1 LQKKA
6 KSFKSLNVFTL
17 PVDREMANYII
28 VTGGVISGL
37 GKGITTASIGKILQ
51 LHSYK
56 VTAIKIDPYINCD
69 AGTLRPTEHGEVWVT
84 EDGGEIDQDLGHYER
99 FLDIDI
105 PKCQNITT
113 GQVYG
118 AVIEK
123 ERQGKYLGKTVQ
135 PIPHVT
141 DEIKQR
147 IRRPAQESKYDFVMV
162 EIGGTVGDY
171 ENVLFLEAVRQM
183 KLEGEKVIYVHV
195 TYVPVLKPLGEAKT
209 KPTQHSVKLLR
220 EFGIQPDFI
229 VARTEKPLDDV
240 RKEKIALFCNIH
252 GDDVI
257 SDSNID
263 NVYGVTLLFEEQELC
278 KKILRKL
285 NLRRKENNLKR
296 WQNFIAKVKKL
307 DKSKSV
313 KIGIVGKYFDI
324 GAYKLSDSYISVIEA
339 VKHAAWNNNVKPQV
353 EWIDSKLF
361 EKHPRKIVALDKM
374 DGIIVPG
381 GFGSSG
387 IEGKIATIKYAREH
401 NIPYLGLCLGMQL
414 AVVEYAR
421 NVCGLKDANTTEVDK
436 NTSNPVIDFIPEQVK
451 LLRDSRYGATMR
463 LGSYPA
469 ILAKGSLMQ
478 KLYGQ
483 NTVNERHRHRYEVNP
498 KYVEALEKSGL
509 VFSGKSPDG
518 ILMEF
523 MELPNH
529 PYFVGTQAHPEFKS
543 RPMKPAP
550 LFDGLIKAAKNKRNL

>member
-1 LQKKA
+1 
-6 KSFKSLNVFTL
+6 
-17 PVDREMANYII
+17 MANYII

-51 LHSYK
+51 LHGYK
-56 VTAIKIDPYINCD
+56 VTAIKIDPYMNYD

-105 PKCQNITT
+105 PKCHNITT

-141 DEIKQR
+141 DEIKER
-147 IRRPAQESKYDFVMV
+147 IRKPAKENDWDFVLV

-183 KLEGEKVIYVHV
+183 KLEDEKILYVHV
-195 TYVPVLKPLGEAKT
+195 TYVPVLDALGEAKT

-220 EFGIQPDFI
+220 EIGIQPDFVI
-229 VARTEKPLDDV
+229 TRSEKPLDDV
-240 RKEKIALFCNIH
+240 RREKIALFCNMRQE
-252 GDDVI
+252 DVI
-257 SDSNID
+257 SDSNVD
-263 NVYGVTLLFEEQELC
+263 NVYAVTLLFEKQDLC
-278 KKILRKL
+278 KKILKKL
-285 NLRRKENNLKR
+285 NLRKEHNDFEGWAKFIKKIRTLK
-296 WQNFIAKVKKL
+296 NPVL
-307 DKSKSV
+307 
-313 KIGIVGKYFDI
+313 IGIVGKYFDI
-324 GAYKLSDSYISVIEA
+324 GTSQLSDSYISVIEA
-339 VKHAAWNNNVKPQV
+339 VKHAAWNNNLRPDIR
-353 EWIDSKLF
+353 WIDSKLF
-361 EKHPRKIVALDKM
+361 EKNPRRLSMLDKL

-387 IEGKIATIKYAREH
+387 MEGKIETIRYAREH

-414 AVVEYAR
+414 AIVEFAR
-421 NVCGLKDANTTEVDK
+421 NVCNMKGAHTTEVDK
-436 NTSNPVIDFIPEQVK
+436 NTPYPVIDFIPDQVK
-451 LLRDSRYGATMR
+451 IVQESRYGATMR
-463 LGSYPA
+463 LGAYPA
-469 ILAKGSLMQ
+469 IMKEGTIIQ
-478 KLYGQ
+478 KLYGE
-483 NTVNERHRHRYEVNP
+483 NKVFERHRHRYEVNP
-498 KYVEALEKSGL
+498 KYVEELEKCGL
-509 VFSGKSPDG
+509 VFSGRSPDG

-523 MELPNH
+523 MELPSH

-550 LFDGLIKAAKNKRNL
+550 MFDGLIKAAKTRRLKK

>member
-1 LQKKA
+1 
-6 KSFKSLNVFTL
+6 
-17 PVDREMANYII
+17 MANYII

-51 LHSYK
+51 LHGYK
-56 VTAIKIDPYINCD
+56 VTAIKIDPYMNFD

-105 PKCQNITT
+105 PKHHNITT

-141 DEIKQR
+141 DEIKER
-147 IRRPAQESKYDFVMV
+147 IRKPAKENNWDFVLV

-183 KLEGEKVIYVHV
+183 KLEDEKILYVHV
-195 TYVPVLKPLGEAKT
+195 TYVPVLDALGEAKT

-220 EFGIQPDFI
+220 EIGIQPDFVI
-229 VARTEKPLDDV
+229 TRSEKPLDDV
-240 RKEKIALFCNIH
+240 RREKIALFCNMH
-252 GDDVI
+252 QEDVI
-257 SDSNID
+257 SNSNVD
-263 NVYGVTLLFEEQELC
+263 NVYAVTLLFEKQDMC
-278 KKILRKL
+278 KKILKKL
-285 NLRRKENNLKR
+285 NLRKEHNDFEGWEKFIKKIKTLK
-296 WQNFIAKVKKL
+296 NPVL
-307 DKSKSV
+307 
-313 KIGIVGKYFDI
+313 IGIVGKYFDI
-324 GAYKLSDSYISVIEA
+324 GTSQLSDSYISVIEA
-339 VKHAAWNNNVKPQV
+339 VKHAAWNNNLKPDIR
-353 EWIDSKLF
+353 WIDSKIF
-361 EKHPRKIVALDKM
+361 EKKPRKLAMLDKL

-387 IEGKIATIKYAREH
+387 MEGKIETIRYAREH

-414 AVVEYAR
+414 AIVEYAR
-421 NVCGLKDANTTEVDK
+421 NVCNMKDAHTTEVEK
-436 NTSNPVIDFIPEQVK
+436 NTPYPVIDFIPDQVK
-451 LLRDSRYGATMR
+451 IVQESRYGATMR
-463 LGSYPA
+463 LGAYPA
-469 ILAKGSLMQ
+469 VMKEGTTIQ
-478 KLYGQ
+478 KLYGE
-483 NTVNERHRHRYEVNP
+483 NKVIERHRHRYEVNP
-498 KYVEALEKSGL
+498 KYVEELEKCGL
-509 VFSGKSPDG
+509 VFSGRSPDG
-518 ILMEF
+518 VLMEF

-529 PYFVGTQAHPEFKS
+529 LYFVGTQAHPEFKS

-550 LFDGLIKAAKNKRNL
+550 LFDGLIKAAKKRRSL

>member
-1 LQKKA
+1 M
-6 KSFKSLNVFTL
+6 V
-17 PVDREMANYII
+17 NYII

-51 LHSYK
+51 IHGYK

-105 PKCQNITT
+105 LKYHNITT

-123 ERQGKYLGKTVQ
+123 ERKGKYLGKTVQ

-141 DEIKQR
+141 DEIKRR
-147 IRRPAQESKYDFVMV
+147 IRMPAKETKYDFVIV

-183 KLEGEKVIYVHV
+183 KYEGDHVLYVHV
-195 TYVPVLKPLGEAKT
+195 TYVPVLETLGEAKT

-220 EFGIQPDFI
+220 EIGIQADFI
-229 VARTEKPLDDV
+229 IARSEKPLDNV
-240 RKEKIALFCNIH
+240 RKEKIALFCNVH
-252 GDDVI
+252 EEDVI
-257 SDSNID
+257 SDSNVE
-263 NVYGVTLLFEEQELC
+263 NVYGITLLFEEQELC

-285 NLRRKENNLKR
+285 HLRKGENDLKT
-296 WQNFIAKVKKL
+296 WKNFITKIKKL
-307 DKSKSV
+307 DKKI

-339 VKHAAWNNNVKPQV
+339 VKHAAWNNNVSPEI

-361 EKHPRKIVALDKM
+361 EKQPEKISNLDM
-374 DGIIVPG
+374 VDGIIVPG
-381 GFGSSG
+381 GFGLSG
-387 IEGKIATIKYAREH
+387 IEGKIATIKYAREN

-421 NVCGLKDANTTEVDK
+421 NVCGLKNADSTEVDK
-436 NTSNPVIDFIPEQVK
+436 NTPYAVIDFIPEQVK
-451 LLRDSRYGATMR
+451 ILQESRYGASMR

-469 ILAKGSLMQ
+469 VLTKGTLIQ
-478 KLYGQ
+478 KLYGE
-483 NTVNERHRHRYEVNP
+483 NKVHERHRHRYEVNP
-498 KYVEALEKSGL
+498 EYIETLEKQGL
-509 VFSGKSPDG
+509 IFSGRSPDG
-518 ILMEF
+518 VLMEF

-529 PYFVGTQAHPEFKS
+529 PFFVATQAHPEFKS
-543 RPMKPAP
+543 RPMKPSP
-550 LFDGLIKAAKNKRNL
+550 MFDGLIKAAKKKREIL

>member
-1 LQKKA
+1 M
-6 KSFKSLNVFTL
+6 V
-17 PVDREMANYII
+17 NYII

-51 LHSYK
+51 IHGYK

-105 PKCQNITT
+105 LKYHNITT

-123 ERQGKYLGKTVQ
+123 ERKGKYLGKTVQ

-141 DEIKQR
+141 DEIKRR
-147 IRRPAQESKYDFVMV
+147 IRMPAKETKYDFVIV

-183 KLEGEKVIYVHV
+183 KYEGDHVLYVHV
-195 TYVPVLKPLGEAKT
+195 TYVPVLETLGEAKT

-220 EFGIQPDFI
+220 EIGIQADFI
-229 VARTEKPLDDV
+229 IARSEKPLDNV
-240 RKEKIALFCNIH
+240 RKEKIALFCNVH
-252 GDDVI
+252 EEDVI
-257 SDSNID
+257 SDSNVE
-263 NVYGVTLLFEEQELC
+263 NVYGITLLFEEQELC

-285 NLRRKENNLKR
+285 HLRKGENDLKT
-296 WQNFIAKVKKL
+296 WKNFITKIKKL
-307 DKSKSV
+307 DKKI

-339 VKHAAWNNNVKPQV
+339 VKHAAWNNNVSPEI

-361 EKHPRKIVALDKM
+361 EKQPEKISNLDM
-374 DGIIVPG
+374 VDGIIVPG
-381 GFGSSG
+381 GFGLSG
-387 IEGKIATIKYAREH
+387 IEGKIATIKYAREN

-421 NVCGLKDANTTEVDK
+421 NVCGLKNADSTEVDK
-436 NTSNPVIDFIPEQVK
+436 NTPYAVIDFIPEQVK
-451 LLRDSRYGATMR
+451 ILQESRYGASMR

-469 ILAKGSLMQ
+469 VLTKGTLIQ
-478 KLYGQ
+478 KLYGE
-483 NTVNERHRHRYEVNP
+483 NKVHERHRHRYEVNP
-498 KYVEALEKSGL
+498 EYVETLEKQGL
-509 VFSGKSPDG
+509 IFSGRSPDG
-518 ILMEF
+518 VLMEF

-529 PYFVGTQAHPEFKS
+529 PFFVATQAHPEFKS
-543 RPMKPAP
+543 RPMKPSP
-550 LFDGLIKAAKNKRNL
+550 MFDGLIKVAKKKREIL